1 MPEEPEITEEEFDLS
16 DIMGEELDATV
27 ETKED
32 RIRKLEEQ
40 VGALFITAISVLF
53 GTRSITAMCSTTH
66 LTTTGCPLA
75 QQ

>member
-32 RIRKLEEQ
+32 RIRKLEAQ
-40 VGALFITAISVLF
+40 VGALFISRFCAVWHKEHHGNVFNRSSNYYRVL
-53 GTRSITAMCSTTH
+53 S
-66 LTTTGCPLA
+66 
-75 QQ
+75 